1 MLVKFEDDIRNRDEE
16 IHRLEEFIH
25 VKAKK
30 IKEAEDAKNVCLE
43 QETKLR
49 KRIEDLE
56 HEVVELQRNE
66 KSSCTNCNDAS
77 ANGNE
82 EMVHTTQEEKRTR
95 CIFNDKG
102 HCKYGRG
109 CLFQHCIEVCQFSQ
123 TCSTQSCKKR
133 HPLPCKFDSN
143 CRFGPICSF
152 YHNVEHPEDTKE
164 DSEEKKTEN
173 YEEGIDFVEDP
184 ADVNEQEKDK
194 TTSDLC
200 EVSSNVLQSRHVMK
214 THLRKHQN
222 IEVWG
227 MSTI

>member
-1 MLVKFEDDIRNRDEE
+1 MTRVTANTEEDVSSNIA
-16 IHRLEEFIH
+16 LKY
-25 VKAKK
+25 VSLAKL
-30 IKEAEDAKNVCLE
+30 A
-43 QETKLR
+43 
-49 KRIEDLE
+49 
-56 HEVVELQRNE
+56 
-66 KSSCTNCNDAS
+66 
-77 ANGNE
+77 
-82 EMVHTTQEEKRTR
+82 
-95 CIFNDKG
+95 
-102 HCKYGRG
+102 
-109 CLFQHCIEVCQFSQ
+109 
-123 TCSTQSCKKR
+123 QSCKKR

-214 THLRKHQN
+214 THLR
-222 IEVWG
+222 
-227 MSTI
+227 T